1 MSDEA
6 DGPEHYAMFFAV
18 TPVDEAESVGWMW
31 NSVNYDLESSD
42 DDFLA
47 YIDEIVHQDIPIVES
62 QRPELLPLDRRAEL
76 HVRADRTVCCDPMC

>member
-1 MSDEA
+1 
-6 DGPEHYAMFFAV
+6 
-18 TPVDEAESVGWMW
+18 MW

-42 DDFLA
+42 DEFLA

-76 HVRADRTVCCDPMC
+76 HVRADRTAVAYRRWLSDLGLSFGTS